1 MVKENATTVT
11 LTGSEVTVEFDKNYT
26 YFWVN
31 NIGDSAIYASM
42 KPDVTAD
49 KDGVITILSGTAA
62 GTMHGYGAD
71 KLYLNG
77 SGKVQVIGT
86 YSAFCPFKVGVKGG
100 DGSGG
105 TSEFSAAGSA
115 MQPVYFDADG
125 RPVAISHTIEADVP
139 SGAVFTDTKYDDTGI
154 SNRVAEVE
162 KNLGGHTVKSD
173 VPENAVFTD
182 TVYNDTAVRKLISDL
197 TNYVGTI
204 PSTASSDDVVAY
216 ISELISGITLDD
228 IKDGSSYEKY
238 FIQSG
243 TFSATAAGPKTVT
256 FPKSYSSAPIVI
268 GVYIPKD
275 TDDNSNWRVG
285 ACNPVTVTKTSV
297 TLTYYRGSSFA
308 APSTTYPATYM
319 WIAIGKV

>member
-31 NIGDSAIYASM
+31 NIGDSAVYASM

-115 MQPVYFDADG
+115 
-125 RPVAISHTIEADVP
+125 T
-139 SGAVFTDTKYDDTGI
+139 
-154 SNRVAEVE
+154 
-162 KNLGGHTVKSD
+162 
-173 VPENAVFTD
+173 
-182 TVYNDTAVRKLISDL
+182 
-197 TNYVGTI
+197 
-204 PSTASSDDVVAY
+204 
-216 ISELISGITLDD
+216 
-228 IKDGSSYEKY
+228 
-238 FIQSG
+238 
-243 TFSATAAGPKTVT
+243 
-256 FPKSYSSAPIVI
+256 
-268 GVYIPKD
+268 
-275 TDDNSNWRVG
+275 
-285 ACNPVTVTKTSV
+285 
-297 TLTYYRGSSFA
+297 
-308 APSTTYPATYM
+308 
-319 WIAIGKV
+319 